1 MAGNILNFSTSR
13 LITGINVIDGM
24 LFWVDN
30 ETEPHK
36 INIEKFKGNFE
47 GVDVD
52 HTSGTTQ
59 IYNRPFELRDIT
71 VLKEHPTESLQ
82 TDFTTV
88 PMSDPIDT
96 FIDPDPKDDGGGGS
110 GNTVKTVSRK
120 KLKVTTFPT
129 TFASVVETRL
139 TGLVG
144 NTKKLIEAG
153 FYWSNTN
160 SNHQTILA
168 GLNASPPTSFK
179 VITDTNVITQDINI
193 SVHLDTV
200 IQSVDSTASN
210 QSYNTNLATGGLSWF
225 AFGKEDGFPQEDY
238 GEVMNTQVKAQPSA
252 QGSGSTT
259 DFVATGSYSPYL
271 TGAITLTGNYK
282 TDVTVSS
289 QGFYISKPYVN
300 SDYGFP
306 TLAEIIEQ
314 ADKNT
319 DPSKQFPGK
328 YEVRDS
334 FGNSG
339 GSPLPSFSTTLRDVQ
354 GGYTYFFVGYLIDR
368 NGTQYS
374 DGHVAAAT
382 VKTKVITAGA
392 KNKPGVYNLKGVS
405 LSGGAV
411 LKAEIYNTGF
421 TGANI
426 SDYGFYFSTTLSDPY
441 DLADEFSQGVASNGA
456 PTKTGA
462 AANTFKL
469 SCASTHPL
477 QSTGVGNFDLDTT
490 IAMQN
495 LAAGT
500 TIYYVAYATN
510 SAGEALATNYGSYQ
524 YSMQNKA
531 AEIAEVQTAKDLDK
545 PIIQI
550 SDIAVKSLETRS
562 FKTTNRN
569 GDQVNVDLTEL
580 DTATGISIPTMAYDV
595 KIHFA
600 HSPASLGTP
609 DRIILHQCRPSGND
623 VDINHYKGFDHVD
636 DVIKAIEEY
645 GDPSGEGQ
653 LLDLTGVS
661 GSGLA
666 LYPTA
671 NTRLFETGG
680 SHTFELSSPLS
691 PALFSFDP
699 DKSTNTTASQSNFI
713 GEYKTDFRLA
723 VRSASIKDLHGT
735 RPDTG
740 WDYLYKYH
748 GNSGTNYKSAAYKAH
763 TFVAQVEYSSGKS
776 FFSELQYAGPP
787 TSFTVG
793 TNSTGTCGL
802 VAGAPTVKTQ
812 DSTGDAFLKSSVTQ
826 NSVKLL
832 GMIGANGG
840 PGVGQQVV
848 QTCGFKY
855 STTKP
860 PTTNVS
866 YFGTGANDDLDT
878 WASSASSALLSSSTS
893 PTTLAQARTH
903 ATSDDPDTSDVNVNG
918 CYRQYAVDVTGL
930 TPNTTYYFVAFC
942 SPSQVTP
949 RGGYASVLNLA
960 RDDYNA
966 TKYGHVKEFTTEGT
980 GSIVDHPPT
989 ITILDFAVDSKLS
1002 KVFLTGEAIAEGK
1015 NYKVNSVGFYLK
1027 PTSSFSSSATE
1038 AQKLTELGNATSRIT
1053 ITGTPGVKVGD
1064 DLFESSSVI
1073 SRVDYHACAFATFKI
1088 NGGNITNPVLSS
1100 NTITILN
1107 NASVAPQSALPN
1119 VASVRFTK
1127 GGKGGTLS
1135 GEVSLNTS
1143 GITAAGFFVI
1153 GKQGF
1158 HAAKAATIGAYNVTT
1173 TFPQP
1178 TDGAALKTI
1187 FDSPPSG
1194 VVTHNLAVA
1203 SGFITDPFR
1212 SFSVPFT
1219 GFKFDHTY
1227 YAAAY
1232 ATNSD
1237 GTALAPSCLHIYQNP
1252 PVAGSIF
1259 LAGQPQVY
1267 DKNGN
1272 FRDTTGKSTGFGDSL
1287 IVVSTQPDPGEFF
1300 IAQRPTAWS
1309 PSGGDPRLPILTI
1322 TKLFGIPF
1330 QIHVNMIGAVN
1341 KGAPRRCEYV
1351 IKHRKT
1357 GEEVTLEIKQDGA
1370 SSMIP
1375 KSALYTPQDP
1385 PKRDTN
1391 YNP

>member
-96 FIDPDPKDDGGGGS
+96 FIDTDPKDDGGGGS
-110 GNTVKTVSRK
+110 GNTVKSVSRK
-120 KLKVTTFPT
+120 KLKVETFPT
-129 TFASVVETRL
+129 RFASVVETRL
-139 TGLVG
+139 TGMVS

-160 SNHQTILA
+160 STHKTILA
-168 GLNASPPTSFK
+168 GLNTSPPTSFK
-179 VITDTNVITQDINI
+179 VITDTNVITQDINV
-193 SVHLDTV
+193 SVHLDTI

-210 QSYNTNLATGGLSWF
+210 QSYNTSLSTGALSWF

-238 GEVMNTQVKAQPSA
+238 GQVQNTQVKAQPSA
-252 QGSGSTT
+252 QGSGVTT

-271 TGAITLTGNYK
+271 TGAITLTGTYK

-289 QGFYISKPYVN
+289 QGFYVSKPYVN
-300 SDYGFP
+300 SDYGSP

-328 YEVRDS
+328 YEVRDN
-334 FGNSG
+334 FGNSS

-562 FKTTNRN
+562 FKTAS
-569 GDQVNVDLTEL
+569 GNVDLTKL
-580 DTATGISIPTMAYDV
+580 DTATQITSPTMAYDV
-595 KIHFA
+595 KIHFS

-623 VDINHYKGFDHVD
+623 VDVNHYNGFDHVD

-645 GDPSGEGQ
+645 GDPTGEGD
-653 LLDLTGVS
+653 LLDLTGVNP
-661 GSGLA
+661 SGLA

-723 VRSASIKDLHGT
+723 VRSASIEDLIGG
-735 RPDTG
+735 PNTG
-740 WDYLYKYH
+740 WDYLYRYH

-793 TNSTGTCGL
+793 TNNTGTCGL
-802 VAGAPTVKTQ
+802 VSGAPTVKTQ

-840 PGVGQQVV
+840 PGVNQQVV

-866 YFGTGANDDLDT
+866 FFGTGANDDLDT

-903 ATSDDPDTSDVNVNG
+903 AVSDDPDTSDVNVNG

-949 RGGYASVLNLA
+949 RGGYASILNLA

-989 ITILDFAVDSKLS
+989 VTILDFAVDSKLS

-1038 AQKLTELGNATSRIT
+1038 AQRLTELGNATSRIT
-1053 ITGTPGVKVGD
+1053 ITGTPGVKAGD

-1100 NTITILN
+1100 NTIKILN

-1119 VASVRFTK
+1119 VASIRFIK
-1127 GGKGGTLS
+1127 GGKGGTLV
-1135 GEVSLNTS
+1135 GEASLNTS
-1143 GITAAGFFVI
+1143 GITAAGFYVI
-1153 GKQGF
+1153 GKQGQ

-1173 TFPQP
+1173 DFPSP
-1178 TDGAALKTI
+1178 SDGTALKTI

-1194 VVTHNLAVA
+1194 VVTHNLSVA

-1237 GTALAPSCLHIYQNP
+1237 GTALAPSCLHIYQRP

-1259 LAGQPQVY
+1259 LAGMPQVY

-1272 FRDTTGKSTGFGDSL
+1272 FRDTTGKSTGFGDNM

-1309 PSGGDPRLPILTI
+1309 PSGGDGRLPILTI

-1341 KGAPRRCEYV
+1341 KGAARRCEYV

-1375 KSALYTPQDP
+1375 KSPLYTPQDP

>member
-1 MAGNILNFSTSR
+1 MAGNILNFSTNR

-24 LFWVDN
+24 LFWTDD

-36 INIEKFKGNFE
+36 INIEKFKGNFT

-59 IYNRPFELRDIT
+59 IYNRPFELRDVT
-71 VLKEHPTESLQ
+71 VLKDHPTESLQ

-96 FIDPDPKDDGGGGS
+96 LVDPDPDDGDGGS
-110 GNTVKTVSRK
+110 GNTVKSISTK
-120 KLKVTTFPT
+120 KLQVRTFPT
-129 TFASVVETRL
+129 RSASVVETKL
-139 TGLVG
+139 TGMVS

-160 SNHQTILA
+160 STYKTILA
-168 GLNASPPTSFK
+168 GINASPATSFK
-179 VITDTNVITQDINI
+179 VVTDTNVITQDVNI
-193 SVHLDTV
+193 TV
-200 IQSVDSTASN
+200 NLNTIIQSTDSTASN
-210 QSYNTNLATGGLSWF
+210 QSYNTSLSTGALSWF
-225 AFGKEDGFPQEDY
+225 AFGKEEGFPKEDY
-238 GEVMNTQVKAQPSA
+238 GEIQNTQVKAQPSA

-259 DFVATGSYSPYL
+259 DFLATGSYSPYL
-271 TGAITLTGNYK
+271 TGAITLNATYK
-282 TDVTVSS
+282 TDITVSS

-300 SDYGFP
+300 SDYGSP
-306 TLAEIIEQ
+306 TVAEVIAQ

-319 DPSKQFPGK
+319 DPTKQFPGK
-328 YEVRDS
+328 YEVRDD
-334 FGNSG
+334 FGNSS
-339 GSPLPSFSTTLRDVQ
+339 GSPLPSFSKILRDVQ

-374 DGHVAAAT
+374 DSHTTAAT

-392 KNKPGVYNLKGVS
+392 KNKPGLYNLKGVS

-426 SDYGFYFSTTLSDPY
+426 SDYGFYFSTTISDPY
-441 DLADEFSQGVASNGA
+441 DLADEFSSGINSNGT

-477 QSTGVGNFDLDTT
+477 QSNGVGNFALDTT
-490 IAMQN
+490 IAVQN

-510 SAGEALATNYGSYQ
+510 SAGEALATNHGSYQ
-524 YSMQNKA
+524 YSMQSKA
-531 AEIAEVQTAKDLDK
+531 AEIAEVQTAKDLDA

-550 SDIAVKSLETRS
+550 SDIAVKSLETRI
-562 FKTTNRN
+562 FKT
-569 GDQVNVDLTEL
+569 DQDNVDLTKL
-580 DTATGISIPTMAYDV
+580 DNATATTSTTNAYDV
-595 KIHFA
+595 KIHFS
-600 HSPASLGTP
+600 HSPAALGNP
-609 DRIILHQCRPSGND
+609 ESIVLHQCRPSNND
-623 VDINHYKGFDHVD
+623 VDINHYNGFDDID
-636 DVIKAIEEY
+636 DLIKAIEEY
-645 GDPSGEGQ
+645 GDATGTG
-653 LLDLTGVS
+653 LLLNLSGVS

-666 LYPTA
+666 LYPVA
-671 NTRLFETGG
+671 GTRLFSNGG
-680 SHTFELSSPLS
+680 SHTFSLNPSDR
-691 PALFSFDP
+691 AGTQLFSFNP
-699 DKSTNTTASQSNFI
+699 DKSTDTTPTQSNFI
-713 GEYKTDFRLA
+713 GEYTTDFKLA
-723 VRSASIKDLHGT
+723 VREPSFEDMVGGRDDKKYKTDNK
-735 RPDTG
+735 G
-740 WDYLYKYH
+740 WDYLYTYH
-748 GNSGTNYKSAAYKAH
+748 GNSGTNYKSAIYKAH
-763 TFVAQVEYSSGKS
+763 TFVAQVVYANGKE
-776 FFSELQYAGPP
+776 FFSKLQYGGPP
-787 TSFTVG
+787 TSFSVAANTQ
-793 TNSTGTCGL
+793 GTCGL
-802 VAGAPTVKTQ
+802 VAGAPTVKTH
-812 DSTGDAFLKSSVTQ
+812 DSTGDGFLKSSVTQ
-826 NSVKLL
+826 NAVKLL

-840 PGVGQQVV
+840 AGVGQQVA

-903 ATSDDPDTSDVNVNG
+903 AISDNPDTSDANVNG
-918 CYRQYAVDVTGL
+918 CYREYAVDVTGL
-930 TPNTTYYFVAFC
+930 AANTTYYFVAFC

-989 ITILDFAVDSKLS
+989 ITILDSAVDSKLS

-1038 AQKLTELGNATSRIT
+1038 AQILTELANANSRTT
-1053 ITGTPGVKVGD
+1053 ITGTVGVSSVD
-1064 DLFESSSVI
+1064 NLFESSSII

-1100 NTITILN
+1100 NSIKILN
-1107 NASVAPQSALPN
+1107 NATTAPQSALPN
-1119 VASVRFTK
+1119 VSSIRWTK
-1127 GGKGGTLS
+1127 SGKGGSLT
-1135 GEVSLNTS
+1135 GEVSLNTAS
-1143 GITAAGFFVI
+1143 ITAAGFYII

-1158 HAAKAATIGAYNVTT
+1158 HAAKAAAIGSYNVTT
-1173 TFPQP
+1173 SFAQP
-1178 TDGAALKTI
+1178 VDGAALKAI

-1194 VVTHNLAVA
+1194 VVAHNVAV
-1203 SGFITDPFR
+1203 SSSNITDPFR

-1219 GFKFDHTY
+1219 EFKFDHTY

-1237 GTALAPSCLHIYQNP
+1237 GTALAPSCLAFYESP
-1252 PVAGSIF
+1252 PI
-1259 LAGQPQVY
+1259 
-1267 DKNGN
+1267 
-1272 FRDTTGKSTGFGDSL
+1272 TGSL
-1287 IVVSTQPDPGEFF
+1287 ILTTSQLIYDRNGAFKTGDGKTGAFGANTVFITSSPTAGEFR
-1300 IAQRPTAWS
+1300 IKQRPTRWNI
-1309 PSGGDPRLPILTI
+1309 SGDARLPITTI
-1322 TKLFGIPF
+1322 QKLYGTPYA
-1330 QIHVNMIGAVN
+1330 IHFNMIGAVN
-1341 KGAPRRCEYV
+1341 KGAKRHCEYIIEH
-1351 IKHRKT
+1351 IKTKETATIKIIPEGT
-1357 GEEVTLEIKQDGA
+1357 GTA
-1370 SSMIP
+1370 IP
-1375 KSALYTPQDP
+1375 KSPLYDPQDAP
-1385 PKRDTN
+1385 
-1391 YNP
+1391 